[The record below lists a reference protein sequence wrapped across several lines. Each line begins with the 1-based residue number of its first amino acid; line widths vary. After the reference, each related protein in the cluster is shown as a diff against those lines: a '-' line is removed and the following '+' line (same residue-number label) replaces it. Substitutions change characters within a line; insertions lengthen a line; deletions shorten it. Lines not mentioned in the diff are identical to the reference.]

1 MFTHNIDFNNLQVIN
16 FTEDISHQCA
26 AGVAYETPCYKGL
39 AYNPEI
45 HVCDYPDSVRCL
57 RCFQTLLFFHLSRAP
72 EEPFS
77 LQDSASR
84 CRTVRNNLR
93 GSLGSNALR
102 WLWYCFFFFWP
113 NCLLFLNVLVE
124 NILLLCIS
132 HHYLT
137 GPRASPQCCRQA
149 LPPLPKVTW
158 NVTKATNHHH
168 HWCLFAWRESSSSL
182 VPVCT
187 IHCRF
192 PMPGDDSAY
201 IVCVADNPRIHYC
214 GDNSL
219 FDPQTLSCL
228 NYEVTS

>member
-77 LQDSASR
+77 LHHSTCR

-132 HHYLT
+132 PHYLT
-137 GPRASPQCCRQA
+137 GPWASPQCCRQA
-149 LPPLPKVTW
+149 LPPVPKVT
-158 NVTKATNHHH
+158 
-168 HWCLFAWRESSSSL
+168 
-182 VPVCT
+182 
-187 IHCRF
+187 
-192 PMPGDDSAY
+192 
-201 IVCVADNPRIHYC
+201 
-214 GDNSL
+214 
-219 FDPQTLSCL
+219 
-228 NYEVTS
+228 